1 MKKKII
7 IALLLLIPFI
17 SIIFVILFRGVIMP
31 SNEEII
37 SSLKDINA
45 YKCEVEYITK
55 NSKGIEKE
63 VTSQYYSKEKG
74 VRVEYGDDLVKIYKQ
89 DNICVKDKK
98 NNSEINLNKEMDI
111 VHTLAFMNTIFSY
124 PIKAD
129 SIAEGQEEWGDVVYI
144 QADVE
149 LYLNNIYLN
158 KARIFINK
166 ADKTPIGIVVYDD
179 QGNDTMRIVYK
190 NFEKVKNVD
199 ESMF

>member
-63 VTSQYYSKEKG
+63 KTSQYYSKKRGEGLRLGMILLK
-74 VRVEYGDDLVKIYKQ
+74 Y
-89 DNICVKDKK
+89 
-98 NNSEINLNKEMDI
+98 IN
-111 VHTLAFMNTIFSY
+111 
-124 PIKAD
+124 
-129 SIAEGQEEWGDVVYI
+129 
-144 QADVE
+144 
-149 LYLNNIYLN
+149 
-158 KARIFINK
+158 RIIS
-166 ADKTPIGIVVYDD
+166 V
-179 QGNDTMRIVYK
+179 
-190 NFEKVKNVD
+190 
-199 ESMF
+199 

>member
-1 MKKKII
+1 
-7 IALLLLIPFI
+7 
-17 SIIFVILFRGVIMP
+17 
-31 SNEEII
+31 
-37 SSLKDINA
+37 
-45 YKCEVEYITK
+45 
-55 NSKGIEKE
+55 
-63 VTSQYYSKEKG
+63 
-74 VRVEYGDDLVKIYKQ
+74 
-89 DNICVKDKK
+89 
-98 NNSEINLNKEMDI
+98 MDI

-166 ADKTPIGIVVYDD
+166 ADKTPIGIVVYDN